1 MAQGGQPIFI
11 LPEGTNRSVGRDAQ
25 RNNIL
30 AGKVLAETV
39 RTTLGPKGMDKMLV
53 DGLGDIVVTN
63 DGVTI
68 LKEMDIEHPA
78 AKMLVEVAKT
88 QEDEVGDGTT
98 TAVIIAGE
106 LLKKSESLLDQ
117 DIHPTIIAMGY
128 RQAAEKAQEILD
140 DIFEKKYEEDDSD
153 FTKLVNTYTSY
164 RDDTPLK
171 DVILRIYTYI
181 ESNPFPLK
189 WLKEQV
195 EKFNIKDV
203 KQDFSNTEWGK
214 ILLQN
219 MKEELEDCIK
229 KLQAE
234 EKRLSFESELE
245 QYERIILSDIQ
256 QLEMVY
262 ANLENWDKA
271 YSLINNVDFL
281 RWLRK

>member
-1 MAQGGQPIFI
+1 MEETLVKEARATLKFARISSRKVKIVADLIRGKDVD
-11 LPEGTNRSVGRDAQ
+11 EA
-25 RNNIL
+25 L
-30 AGKVLAETV
+30 AIMKFTPKASSEVLEK
-39 RTTLGPKGMDKMLV
+39 LFEEKYENHDK
-53 DGLGDIVVTN
+53 D
-63 DGVTI
+63 
-68 LKEMDIEHPA
+68 
-78 AKMLVEVAKT
+78 
-88 QEDEVGDGTT
+88 
-98 TAVIIAGE
+98 
-106 LLKKSESLLDQ
+106 
-117 DIHPTIIAMGY
+117 
-128 RQAAEKAQEILD
+128 
-140 DIFEKKYEEDDSD
+140 FEKLIK
-153 FTKLVNTYTSY
+153 TYTSY

-256 QLEMVY
+256 QLEESCKCCKGY
-262 ANLENWDKA
+262 FG
-271 YSLINNVDFL
+271 FL
-281 RWLRK
+281 GRSHLYLYKS